1 MIIPS
6 DAVLHTAEILSLR
19 HAAPSTYRQVARLYT
34 AYLRGIDRLPPTGV
48 VDAQYLY
55 NELERG
61 RVTALAINCNRYF
74 RLVGL
79 ATGALIKYSDAVL
92 FCADMELVG
101 VKCSSDAKLASARR
115 ELMRHACLRYITD
128 HHMVYDLSERHR
140 ERRRILWRSPCGG
153 TFIDYHLQGTR
164 LVRSRP

>member
-61 RVTALAINCNRYF
+61 RVTALAINCNRYL

-128 HHMVYDLSERHR
+128 HHLIYDLTSRAGS
-140 ERRRILWRSPCGG
+140 RRKALWRSPCGTTITHYELHG
-153 TFIDYHLQGTR
+153 ER
-164 LVRSRP
+164 LMRS